1 MQTVGLIL
9 WGVSIDKSYHWIV
22 GQVAFFF
29 CISPIYPISAC
40 FMATEKK
47 NKD

>member
-29 CISPIYPISAC
+29 CNSILLDICIIYGHR
-40 FMATEKK
+40 EKK
-47 NKD
+47 D